1 MCALFL
7 GLLLECMHACMVYC
21 VEWFVAVY
29 VHLNAQVPATETE
42 ALMSPLMP
50 LLEKNRCRSF
60 FAYCA
65 QWEADKPDTWR
76 GFDPKRHSMEQVAA

>member
-1 MCALFL
+1 MC
-7 GLLLECMHACMVYC
+7 
-21 VEWFVAVY
+21 
-29 VHLNAQVPATETE
+29 VHVDMQVPATESE

-76 GFDPKRHSMEQVAA
+76 GFDPKRHSMEQVNPWTSANVFNRMYTTCMQLTLRE

>member
-1 MCALFL
+1 
-7 GLLLECMHACMVYC
+7 
-21 VEWFVAVY
+21 
-29 VHLNAQVPATETE
+29 
-42 ALMSPLMP
+42 MSPLMP

-76 GFDPKRHSMEQVAA
+76 GFDPQRHSMEQV